1 MPNWKPNI
9 ISELKWKMK
18 SIKLPFECMVGTENE
33 VITNPFSGES
43 ITLTPEAV
51 AVYDTIQGCQLIGD
65 YKSMRKGLDWFRRH
79 FPEAYMV
86 LLD

>member
-1 MPNWKPNI
+1 MSK
-9 ISELKWKMK
+9 
-18 SIKLPFECMVGTENE
+18 IKLPFECMVGTQPET
-33 VITNPFSGES
+33 VTNPFSGQS

-51 AVYDTIQGCQLIGD
+51 AVYDTIMGCQYTQD
-65 YKSMRKGLDWFRRH
+65 YRTMEKGLDWFRRH

>member
-1 MPNWKPNI
+1 MSK
-9 ISELKWKMK
+9 
-18 SIKLPFECMVGTENE
+18 IKLPFECMVGTQPET
-33 VITNPFSGES
+33 VTNPFSGQS

-51 AVYDTIQGCQLIGD
+51 AVYDAIMGCQLIGD
-65 YKSMRKGLDWFRRH
+65 YKTMRKGLDWFSRH